1 MRIISSV
8 CEMAAAALQHKRE
21 GVTTALVPTMGF
33 FHAGHIALMK
43 KAKTISEQVVVS
55 LFVNPTQFGPQEDLS
70 KYPRDLQRDTRM
82 AEEAGVDILFTP
94 SAEELYAKDFS
105 TWVNVEGLSEHLCG
119 QSRPGHFRGVATVVA
134 KLFGIVQPD
143 KAVFGQKDF
152 QQLAIIRRMVRDLNM
167 PVEIVAHETVRES
180 DGLAMSSRNTY
191 LSKEERREAV
201 CLYEALCAARAALTQ
216 KDISLIDLKKAVL
229 TPIST
234 RTLARV
240 DYVFIGDPSTLQPY
254 DEQGFQRA
262 KEVLV
267 ALAVWIG
274 KTRLIDNMHIIK
286 GH

>member
-8 CEMAAAALQHKRE
+8 CEMAAAALQHKRQ

-167 PVEIVAHETVRES
+167 PVEIVAHETVREP

-216 KDISLIDLKKAVL
+216 KDISLIDLKK
-229 TPIST
+229 SC
-234 RTLARV
+234 
-240 DYVFIGDPSTLQPY
+240 FDPNLGQNLS
-254 DEQGFQRA
+254 QG
-262 KEVLV
+262 
-267 ALAVWIG
+267 
-274 KTRLIDNMHIIK
+274 
-286 GH
+286 